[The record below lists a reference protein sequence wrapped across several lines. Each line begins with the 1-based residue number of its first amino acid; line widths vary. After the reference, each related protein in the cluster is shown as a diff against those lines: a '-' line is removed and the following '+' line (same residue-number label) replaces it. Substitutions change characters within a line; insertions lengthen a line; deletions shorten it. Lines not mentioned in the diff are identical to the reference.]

1 MISSQ
6 KIQPEWNQE
15 ASFSDFKLFQKG
27 CLIYKQGVTSEGYY
41 LLKKGTVKLQKSLDK
56 GSQTILRIVSEGEIF
71 GEGDFYGQK
80 KNQSNAIAIED
91 DTIIQKL
98 DAEKTKTPEVNQQ
111 VQLHLLNQNEHLA
124 TRLQRMLFEEAEE
137 RIKSLLFD
145 LASKKGKNFGTETLL
160 KINLTHS
167 ELALL
172 ADTSR
177 QMVSKTLSQLKKE
190 GQLNYSRNRFLF
202 RNLLNFKPQLS

>member
-1 MISSQ
+1 MISYQ
-6 KIQPEWNQE
+6 KAQPEWSQE
-15 ASFSDFKLFQKG
+15 ASFPDFKLFQKG
-27 CLIYKQGVTSEGYY
+27 SLIFKQGNTSEGYY
-41 LLKKGTVKLQKSLDK
+41 LLKKGTVKLQKSLSK
-56 GSQTILRIVSEGEIF
+56 GSETILRIVSEGEIF
-71 GEGDFYGQK
+71 GEGEFFGQQE
-80 KNQSNAIAIED
+80 NQSTAIAIED

-98 DAEKTKTPEVNQQ
+98 DSDKIKTPDINQQ
-111 VQLHLLNQNEHLA
+111 VQLHLLNQNAQLV
-124 TRLQRMLFEEAEE
+124 TRLQRMIFEEAEE

-190 GQLNYSRNRFLF
+190 GKLNYSRNRFLF
-202 RNLLNFKPQLS
+202 RNLLNFKTQLS

>member
-15 ASFSDFKLFQKG
+15 ASFPDFKLFQKG
-27 CLIYKQGVTSEGYY
+27 CLIYKQGITSEGYY

-71 GEGDFYGQK
+71 GEGDFYGQNE
-80 KNQSNAIAIED
+80 NQSTAIAIED

-98 DAEKTKTPEVNQQ
+98 DAEKTKIPEVNQQ